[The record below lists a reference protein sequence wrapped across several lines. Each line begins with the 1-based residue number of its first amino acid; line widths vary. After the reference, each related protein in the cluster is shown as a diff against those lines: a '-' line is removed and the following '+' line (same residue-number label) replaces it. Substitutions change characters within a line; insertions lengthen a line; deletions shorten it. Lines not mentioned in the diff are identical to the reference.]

1 MLTQVIYKIN
11 GAIEIWHLKKIKGCM
26 LDMEKDKKAKCIMGF
41 MSWGMILGSVL
52 SLITDNIYYFT
63 IFTGIGSGIG
73 LVYVHI
79 KTKK

>member
-1 MLTQVIYKIN
+1 
-11 GAIEIWHLKKIKGCM
+11 
-26 LDMEKDKKAKCIMGF
+26 MEKDKKAKCIMGF